1 MALFDSLVSVPKTSL
16 TARKATYICTKSH
29 KPKKEKKKS
38 TYITMH
44 LKFTRNVL
52 VPKLGWLPR
61 VNRTTILGGFGKH
74 LLNSY
79 RKLLREKKAW

>member
-1 MALFDSLVSVPKTSL
+1 
-16 TARKATYICTKSH
+16 
-29 KPKKEKKKS
+29 
-38 TYITMH
+38 MH

-52 VPKLGWLPR
+52 VPKLGWLRR
-61 VNRTTILGGFGKH
+61 VNGTTILAGFGKH